1 MADYICQMT
10 NRIKVAHLS
19 SAHPPD
25 DTRIFYKECRT
36 LAQAGYEVVL
46 IIPHDRDEVVNG
58 VRIRAVPKPTSR
70 FDRMV
75 GTVREVYRAAL
86 EENAIVYHFHDPELI
101 PVGIMLKNKGKKVIY
116 DVHEDLP
123 RQILTK
129 PWIVPFLR
137 RVVGV
142 GAQTVENLC
151 ARYFDRIITVTSTIA
166 DRFSEN
172 KTTVVHN
179 YPILEEFEGPDFI
192 PYQKRDPLVVYVGGI
207 TAIRGIKEMVK
218 AVELIPAEWGVRLI
232 LAGKFSP
239 PALEDDVSAMAGWS
253 NVEYL
258 GWQSRDEVADL
269 LSKARIG
276 LVLLHPTLNY
286 MDAYPIKLF
295 EYMAAGIPVVASDF
309 PLWRKI
315 VSDIGCGLL
324 VDPLNPQAIADAV
337 QWLLAHPV
345 EAELMGQ
352 RGQDAVINK
361 YNWSTESQKLLG
373 VYQSLV
379 KLRVG

>member
-19 SAHPPD
+19 SAHPPA

-46 IIPHDRDEVVNG
+46 IIPHDRDEIVNG
-58 VRIRAVPKPTSR
+58 VRIRAVSKPTSR
-70 FDRMV
+70 FDRMMS
-75 GTVREVYRAAL
+75 TVREVYRAAL
-86 EENAIVYHFHDPELI
+86 EEDAIIYHFHDPELI
-101 PVGIMLKNKGKKVIY
+101 PVGILLKNKGKKVIY

-123 RQILTK
+123 RQVLTK
-129 PWIVPFLR
+129 PWIKPFLR
-137 RVVGV
+137 RVVEA
-142 GAQTVENLC
+142 GAQAVEKFC
-151 ARYFDRIITVTSTIA
+151 AHYFDRIITVTSTIA
-166 DRFSEN
+166 ERFPEN
-172 KTTVVHN
+172 KTTIVHN
-179 YPILEEFEGPDFI
+179 YPILEEFAGTDFI
-192 PYQKRDPLVVYVGGI
+192 PYQKRNPLVVYVGGI
-207 TAIRGIKEMVK
+207 TVIRGIKEMVN
-218 AVELIPAEWGVRLI
+218 AMNLIPETLGARLV

-239 PALEDDVSAMAGWS
+239 PALENDVSSMAGWS

-286 MDAYPIKLF
+286 MDAFPIKMF
-295 EYMAAGIPVVASDF
+295 EYMAAGIPVVASNF

-315 VSDIGCGLL
+315 VSEIGCGLV

-345 EAELMGQ
+345 EAELMGK
-352 RGQDAVINK
+352 RGQDAVIKK
-361 YNWSTESQKLLG
+361 YNWHTEAQNLLDDI
-373 VYQSLV
+373 
-379 KLRVG
+379 RVW

>member
-1 MADYICQMT
+1 M
-10 NRIKVAHLS
+10 
-19 SAHPPD
+19 
-25 DTRIFYKECRT
+25 
-36 LAQAGYEVVL
+36 
-46 IIPHDRDEVVNG
+46 
-58 VRIRAVPKPTSR
+58 
-70 FDRMV
+70 
-75 GTVREVYRAAL
+75 
-86 EENAIVYHFHDPELI
+86 
-101 PVGIMLKNKGKKVIY
+101 
-116 DVHEDLP
+116 
-123 RQILTK
+123 
-129 PWIVPFLR
+129 
-137 RVVGV
+137 
-142 GAQTVENLC
+142 
-151 ARYFDRIITVTSTIA
+151 
-166 DRFSEN
+166 
-172 KTTVVHN
+172 
-179 YPILEEFEGPDFI
+179 
-192 PYQKRDPLVVYVGGI
+192 GGI

-253 NVEYL
+253 NVEYI

-324 VDPLNPQAIADAV
+324 VDPLDPQAIADAV
-337 QWLLAHPV
+337 RWLLAHPV
-345 EAELMGQ
+345 EAELMGK

-361 YNWSTESQKLLG
+361 YNWNTESRKLLG

-379 KLRVG
+379 K

>member
-19 SAHPPD
+19 SAHPPA

-46 IIPHDRDEVVNG
+46 IIPHDRDEIVNG
-58 VRIRAVPKPTSR
+58 VRIRAVSKPTSR
-70 FDRMV
+70 FDRMMS
-75 GTVREVYRAAL
+75 TVREVYRAAL
-86 EENAIVYHFHDPELI
+86 EEDAIIYHFHDPELI
-101 PVGIMLKNKGKKVIY
+101 PVGILLKNKGKKVIY

-123 RQILTK
+123 RQVLTK
-129 PWIVPFLR
+129 PWIKPFLR
-137 RVVGV
+137 RVVGA
-142 GAQTVENLC
+142 GAQAVEKFC
-151 ARYFDRIITVTSTIA
+151 AHYFDRIITVTSTIA
-166 DRFSEN
+166 ERFPEN
-172 KTTVVHN
+172 KTTIVHN
-179 YPILEEFEGPDFI
+179 YPILEEFAGTDFI
-192 PYQKRDPLVVYVGGI
+192 PYQKRNPLVVYVGGI
-207 TAIRGIKEMVK
+207 TVIRGIKEMVN
-218 AVELIPAEWGVRLI
+218 AMNLIPETLGARLV

-239 PALEDDVSAMAGWS
+239 PALENDVSSMAGWS

-286 MDAYPIKLF
+286 MDAFPIKMF
-295 EYMAAGIPVVASDF
+295 EYMAAGIPVVASNF

-315 VSDIGCGLL
+315 VSEIGCGLV

-345 EAELMGQ
+345 EAELMGK
-352 RGQDAVINK
+352 RGQDAVIKK
-361 YNWSTESQKLLG
+361 YNWHTEAQNLLDDI
-373 VYQSLV
+373 
-379 KLRVG
+379 RVW

>member
-19 SAHPPD
+19 SAHPPA

-46 IIPHDRDEVVNG
+46 IIPHDRDEIVNG
-58 VRIRAVPKPTSR
+58 VRIRAVSKPTSR
-70 FDRMV
+70 FDRMMS
-75 GTVREVYRAAL
+75 TVREVYRAAL
-86 EENAIVYHFHDPELI
+86 EEDAIIYHFHDPELI
-101 PVGIMLKNKGKKVIY
+101 PVGILLKNKGKKVIY

-123 RQILTK
+123 RQVLTK
-129 PWIVPFLR
+129 PWIKPFLR
-137 RVVGV
+137 RVVGA
-142 GAQTVENLC
+142 GAQAVEKFC
-151 ARYFDRIITVTSTIA
+151 AHYFDRIITVTSTIA
-166 DRFSEN
+166 ERFPEN
-172 KTTVVHN
+172 KTTIVHN
-179 YPILEEFEGPDFI
+179 YPILEEFAGTDFI
-192 PYQKRDPLVVYVGGI
+192 PYQKRNPLVVYVGGI
-207 TAIRGIKEMVK
+207 TVIRGIKEMVN
-218 AVELIPAEWGVRLI
+218 AMNLIPETLGARLV

-239 PALEDDVSAMAGWS
+239 PALENDVSSMAGWS

-286 MDAYPIKLF
+286 MDAFPIKMF
-295 EYMAAGIPVVASDF
+295 EYMAAGIPVVASNF

-315 VSDIGCGLL
+315 VSEIGCGLV

-345 EAELMGQ
+345 EAELMGK
-352 RGQDAVINK
+352 RGQDAVIKK
-361 YNWSTESQKLLG
+361 YNWHTEAQNLLD

-379 KLRVG
+379 K

>member
-1 MADYICQMT
+1 MANYICQMT
-10 NRIKVAHLS
+10 NRIKVVHLS

-58 VRIRAVPKPTSR
+58 VRIRGMPKPTSR
-70 FDRMV
+70 FVRMI

-86 EENAIVYHFHDPELI
+86 EENAIIYHFHDAELI

-129 PWIVPFLR
+129 PWIVPLLR

-142 GAQTVENLC
+142 GALAVENLC
-151 ARYFDRIITVTSTIA
+151 ARYFDRIVTVTSTIA
-166 DRFSEN
+166 DRFPKN
-172 KTTVVHN
+172 KTTIVHN
-179 YPILEEFEGPDFI
+179 YPILEEFAVTNFK
-192 PYQKRDPLVVYVGGI
+192 PYQERDPLVVYVGGI
-207 TAIRGIKEMVK
+207 TVIRGIKEMVK
-218 AVELIPAEWGVRLI
+218 AVELIPAEWGVRLV

-239 PALEDDVSAMAGWS
+239 PVLEDDVSAMVGWS

-258 GWQSRDEVADL
+258 GWQTRDEVADL

-315 VSDIGCGLL
+315 VSDIGCGLV
-324 VDPLNPQAIADAV
+324 VDPLDPQAIADAI

-345 EAELMGQ
+345 EAELMGK
-352 RGQDAVINK
+352 RGQEAVIKK
-361 YNWSTESQKLLG
+361 YNWNTEAQKLLG

-379 KLRVG
+379 K

>member
-19 SAHPPD
+19 SAHPPA
-25 DTRIFYKECRT
+25 DTRIFYKECMT

-46 IIPHDRDEVVNG
+46 IIPHDRDEIVNG
-58 VRIRAVPKPTSR
+58 VRIRAVSKPTSR
-70 FDRMV
+70 FDRMMS
-75 GTVREVYRAAL
+75 TVREVYRAAL
-86 EENAIVYHFHDPELI
+86 EEDAIIYHFHDPELI
-101 PVGIMLKNKGKKVIY
+101 PVGILLKNKGKKVIY

-123 RQILTK
+123 RQVLTK
-129 PWIVPFLR
+129 PWIKPFLR
-137 RVVGV
+137 RVVGA
-142 GAQTVENLC
+142 GAQAVEKFC
-151 ARYFDRIITVTSTIA
+151 AHYFDRIITVTSTIA
-166 DRFSEN
+166 ERFPEN
-172 KTTVVHN
+172 KTTIVHN
-179 YPILEEFEGPDFI
+179 YPILEEFAGTDFI
-192 PYQKRDPLVVYVGGI
+192 PYQKRNPLVVYVGGI
-207 TAIRGIKEMVK
+207 TVIRGIKEMVN
-218 AVELIPAEWGVRLI
+218 AMNLIPETLGARLV

-239 PALEDDVSAMAGWS
+239 PALENDVSSMAGWS

-286 MDAYPIKLF
+286 MDAFPIKMF
-295 EYMAAGIPVVASDF
+295 EYMAAGIPVVASNF

-315 VSDIGCGLL
+315 VSEIGCGLV

-345 EAELMGQ
+345 EAELMGK
-352 RGQDAVINK
+352 RGQDAVIKK
-361 YNWSTESQKLLG
+361 YNWHTEAQNLLD

-379 KLRVG
+379 K